1 MGPSRT
7 SHGERLNSKLF
18 FMFKRILEDKY
29 MVLIFRIVLGLVFV
43 YASVDKISHPA
54 QFAQIVHNY
63 RILPSFTINLFAICL
78 PWVELIAGL
87 FLIGGIFIES
97 TAVLLSFLLVIFT
110 IAISINVFFRGLDLN
125 CGCFTTSLSAKK
137 EGANL
142 LFRDLILLGMGLQVF
157 FFNQNKYTLPGFY
170 RKLFSRLLSK

>member
-1 MGPSRT
+1 
-7 SHGERLNSKLF
+7 
-18 FMFKRILEDKY
+18 MFKGILEDKY
-29 MVLIFRIVLGLVFV
+29 LVLVFRIILGLVFV
-43 YASVDKISHPA
+43 YASMDKISHPA

-97 TAVLLSFLLVIFT
+97 TAVLLGFLLVIFS

-142 LFRDLILLGMGLQVF
+142 LFRDLILLGMGLQIF

>member
-1 MGPSRT
+1 MFR
-7 SHGERLNSKLF
+7 KL
-18 FMFKRILEDKY
+18 LSDKY
-29 MVLIFRIVLGLVFV
+29 VVLVFRIVLGLVFV

-63 RILPSFTINLFAICL
+63 RILPSFAINLFAICL

-97 TAVLLSFLLVIFT
+97 TAALLSFLLVVFL

-137 EGANL
+137 EGATL
-142 LFRDLILLGMGLQVF
+142 LFRDLILLGMGLQIF
-157 FFNQNKYTLPGFY
+157 FFNQDNYTLPKFY
-170 RKLFSRLLSK
+170 RKIFSRWLSK